1 MMSGIRDPLR
11 ELPDMHS
18 VLNFVEVLLPDY
30 LEPEKLQEL
39 QRKMYRVETIDTKSG
54 ELMQAP
60 AGFTAEDELASFD
73 AFAAMA
79 GDG

>member
-18 VLNFVEVLLPDY
+18 VLNFVEVLLPEY
-30 LEPEKLQEL
+30 LEPDRLKEL
-39 QRKMYRVETIDTKSG
+39 QREMYRQETIDTRSG
-54 ELMQAP
+54 ELKVIP
-60 AGFTAEDELASFD
+60 AGFDPQEELASFD

-79 GDG
+79 GE